1 MDGPGEEVGSLEVF
15 ETVGLG
21 VGAFEDF
28 TTDPLG
34 RVVLLGVELGTL
46 ESACVIFV
54 EGVG

>member
-1 MDGPGEEVGSLEVF
+1 MDGPGEEVRSLEVF

-34 RVVLLGVELGTL
+34 RVVLLGVEIGTL

>member
-1 MDGPGEEVGSLEVF
+1 MDGPGEGVRSLEVL
-15 ETVGLG
+15 ETVGRC

-46 ESACVIFV
+46 EGACVIFE

>member
-1 MDGPGEEVGSLEVF
+1 MDGPGEEVRSLEVF

-34 RVVLLGVELGTL
+34 RVVLLGVEPGTL